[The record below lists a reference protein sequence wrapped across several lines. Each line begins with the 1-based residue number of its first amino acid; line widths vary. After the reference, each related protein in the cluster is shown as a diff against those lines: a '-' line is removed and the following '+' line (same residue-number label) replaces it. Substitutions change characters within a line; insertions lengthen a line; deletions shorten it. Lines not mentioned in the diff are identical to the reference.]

1 MVPLVLVYDEVVY
14 EVYLDVPVYMVYPVY
29 VEVSHNDHDHTHN
42 HGDDVHSR
50 NHDDGRDDDGHHLV
64 CEVVDKVV
72 SNSYQLHLD
81 RSHHP
86 SHQYNAYD
94 QNDQSLHPVFLDDK
108 VVYDEVVYE
117 VYLVVLV

>member
-14 EVYLDVPVYMVYPVY
+14 EVYLDVLVYMVYPVY
-29 VEVSHNDHDHTHN
+29 VEVYHNDRGHN
-42 HGDDVHSR
+42 HSHDDDRSR
-50 NHDDGRDDDGHHLV
+50 NHDDGDDGHHLV
-64 CEVVDKVV
+64 CEVDKVV
-72 SNSYQLHLD
+72 SNSYQLPLD

-94 QNDQSLHPVFLDDK
+94 QNDRYLHPVFLDDE

-117 VYLVVLV
+117 VYLDVLV